1 MAAKL
6 PFIKWFP
13 ADWMADT
20 VFLSPATR
28 GIWFDLLNSMWLL
41 DRVEKISGT
50 LPELARAGRCDTVQ
64 MQTAIDELTR
74 FHVANVIK
82 RDDVVTLVC
91 RRFQRER
98 KERVRAANGMRVTRQ
113 LRKSY
118 EDVTRENTED
128 RNSNTL
134 ASVTAG
140 ARAPARKPRPPRVA
154 YPQSVDDVLKI
165 AADPR
170 CAEKCTRKQAEAY
183 FLARDTREWVDARG
197 RQISPGK
204 VYGDL
209 KIWLQRDAQE
219 TRDRAQ
225 SGGDWKQKT
234 GTLAAPPQFDE
245 NERGAKK

>member
-64 MQTAIDELTR
+64 MAAAIDELTR
-74 FHVANVIK
+74 FHVANVIR
-82 RDDVVTLVC
+82 RDEVVTLVC

-98 KERVRAANGMRVTRQ
+98 KERVRAANGMRVTRK
-113 LRKSY
+113 LREGY
-118 EDVTRENTED
+118 ANVTRENTED
-128 RNSNTL
+128 RIQSPP
-134 ASVTAG
+134 AG
-140 ARAPARKPRPPRVA
+140 DIRTPAPASKGRHYPR
-154 YPQSVDDVLKI
+154 SVEEVLQI
-165 AADPR
+165 AADPCCGMICSR
-170 CAEKCTRKQAEAY
+170 EQAEAY
-183 FLARDTREWVDARG
+183 FLARDTTDWVDACG
-197 RQISPGK
+197 RKIQPGK

-209 KIWLQRDAQE
+209 KRWLQRDSQE
-219 TRDRAQ
+219 AKDRE
-225 SGGDWKQKT
+225 KP
-234 GTLAAPPQFDE
+234 APPSGPQWSEKEKNSHADDIF
-245 NERGAKK
+245 

>member
-50 LPELARAGRCDTVQ
+50 LSELARAGRCDTVQ

-74 FHVANVIK
+74 FRVANVIK
-82 RDDVVTLVC
+82 RNDVVTLVC

-118 EDVTRENTED
+118 GNVTRENTED

-140 ARAPARKPRPPRVA
+140 AEAPAETPRPARDS
-154 YPQSVDDVLKI
+154 YPQSIEEVMEI

-170 CAEKCTRKQAEAY
+170 CAEKCTREQARDY
-183 FLARDTREWVDARG
+183 FLARDTRDWVDARG
-197 RQISPGK
+197 RQIKPGK

-209 KIWLQRDAQE
+209 KIWLLRDKQE
-219 TRDRAQ
+219 KASRNGGLKERTGILADQ
-225 SGGDWKQKT
+225 SNYK
-234 GTLAAPPQFDE
+234 A